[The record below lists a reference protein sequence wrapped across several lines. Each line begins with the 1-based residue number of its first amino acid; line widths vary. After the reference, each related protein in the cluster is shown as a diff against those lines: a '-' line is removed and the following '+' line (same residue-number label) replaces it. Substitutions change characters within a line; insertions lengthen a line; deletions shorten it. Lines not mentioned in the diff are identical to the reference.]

1 MLPGFFSNRPPHNPD
16 LLLRELKSVV
26 IDFETTGL
34 YPAQGDEI
42 VELGGIW
49 MEGPEILH
57 THAFQA
63 LVNPGRRV
71 SPEAFRVHGI
81 SDTELA
87 TQPPLLQLLPAFMT
101 FIGDRA
107 VVGQNIAFDLGFLT
121 VALERF
127 KLPHLE
133 NVVLD
138 TRWLSRFLFPSIKHH
153 SLDAIA
159 TRMGLSRPPDRHR
172 AMGDVLL
179 TAQILSRQ
187 LEACEKAQ
195 IYHVGELLELHERIE
210 GGKISDPSVA
220 QALQTAFEQKRRVR
234 LEYVA
239 ARQNARTSSPEQREV
254 EIYYM
259 SPPYFLGYCYA
270 RKSIRT
276 FRLDRV
282 AKAQGLEQ
290 HYEVPESFDPRD
302 HFQRWTRS

>member
-1 MLPGFFSNRPPHNPD
+1 MLPGFLSNRLAYSPEQ
-16 LLLRELKSVV
+16 LLAELKSVV

-42 VELGGIW
+42 VELGGVW
-49 MEGPEILH
+49 MDGPQILH
-57 THAFQA
+57 SHAFQA
-63 LVNPGRRV
+63 LVNPGRKV

-81 SDTELA
+81 SDEELSV
-87 TQPPLLQLLPAFMT
+87 QPPLAQLLPAFMT

-107 VVGQNIAFDLGFLT
+107 VVGQNVAFDLSFLT

-127 KLPHLE
+127 HLPMLE

-138 TRWLSRFLFPSIKHH
+138 TRWLSRFLFPSVKHH

-159 TRMGLSRPPDRHR
+159 SRMGLSRPSDRHR

-195 IYHVGELLELHERIE
+195 IRHVGELLELHERIE
-210 GGKISDPSVA
+210 GGKVSDPSVA
-220 QALQTAFEQKRRVR
+220 QALQAAFVDKRRVR
-234 LEYVA
+234 LQYVA
-239 ARQNARTSSPEQREV
+239 ARQNARTSAPEQRDV
-254 EIYYM
+254 DIYYM

-282 AKAQGLEQ
+282 SKAQPLEQ
-290 HYEVPESFDPRD
+290 LYEVPANFDPRD